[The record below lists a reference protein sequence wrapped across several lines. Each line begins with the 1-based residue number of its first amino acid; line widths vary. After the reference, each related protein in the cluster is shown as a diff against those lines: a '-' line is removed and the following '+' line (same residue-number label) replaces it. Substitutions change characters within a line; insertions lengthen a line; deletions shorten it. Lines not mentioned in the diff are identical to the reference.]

1 MTAPHIGPTPPA
13 RPGPV
18 FTHATSVHHPGPVCG
33 ADDGPLTRITND
45 PHLVSCDD
53 CPELVE
59 IDALPDDATAGD
71 PHVIEVLR
79 EAARGAFRTIDGVVV
94 DGTTAAAIL
103 TVYAACKPATRARLA
118 ALRLDRMAAVAWRIL
133 RPHL

>member
-1 MTAPHIGPTPPA
+1 MCA
-13 RPGPV
+13 
-18 FTHATSVHHPGPVCG
+18 
-33 ADDGPLTRITND
+33 ADDGPLTRITDD
-45 PHLVSCDD
+45 PHLVTCDN

-59 IDALPDDATAGD
+59 IDAIPNDATAGD

-79 EAARGAFRTIDGVVV
+79 EVRRGAFRKIDGVVV

-103 TVYAACKPATRARLA
+103 TVYDACKPATQAKLA
-118 ALRLDRMAAVAWRIL
+118 TMRLDRMAAVAWRIL